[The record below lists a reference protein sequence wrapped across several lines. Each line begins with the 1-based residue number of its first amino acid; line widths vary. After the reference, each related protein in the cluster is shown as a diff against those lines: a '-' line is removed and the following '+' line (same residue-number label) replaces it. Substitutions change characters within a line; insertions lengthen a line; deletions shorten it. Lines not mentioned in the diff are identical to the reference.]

1 MEIDIVAL
9 DDDGGKVLFGECKL
23 AGHKVTRA
31 DLQQLREKARQVK
44 WLSGSRQEYFALFS
58 AAAMPA
64 VARADLASSSMIWLI
79 CLHSQMPSIQ
89 NRRKNDA
96 GASLVPF
103 RIDPA

>member
-64 VARADLASSSMIWLI
+64 VARADLASEGVIIHDLAH
-79 CLHSQMPSIQ
+79 LLAQP
-89 NRRKNDA
+89 NAVYPK
-96 GASLVPF
+96 
-103 RIDPA
+103 PAEE